1 MESTQKNPLRRNWNA
16 SPGFASSNA
25 FSSLHPCNTVN
36 EFGFRF
42 KVPSSFNL
50 PFLHPRYSHINE
62 PQHQLHFLLIPNVS
76 FLLPFF
82 LRILNHSWLQDH
94 RYSEQLLHFH
104 LHPSHILYRLQIC
117 ILQTYLIAREQTE
130 IFLRRFFH
138 EIISFNIEI
147 FAECNFSGAC
157 FLIFLIISTGRYS
170 T

>member
-1 MESTQKNPLRRNWNA
+1 M
-16 SPGFASSNA
+16 
-25 FSSLHPCNTVN
+25 LHRVLHLQMLSRAYIPVI
-36 EFGFRF
+36 R
-42 KVPSSFNL
+42 SMNL
-50 PFLHPRYSHINE
+50 GSDSKYHPHSAYLFLHPRYSHINE

-94 RYSEQLLHFH
+94 KYSEQLLHFH